1 MRFIPMVFAAT
12 VLAAP
17 VRAEAPRVVTDILPV
32 QALVAKVMQGV
43 GEPQQLLP
51 ANQSPHSYALR
62 PSEAR
67 ALQNAD
73 LVVWIGAE
81 LSPAMDE
88 AIDSLVNDGEAFS
101 LLHLNGT
108 RELAYREDETFLEI
122 ALGEGDDHHDDH
134 DHDHD
139 AHHDD
144 DHEGHDDHAH
154 DEKHEDHDDHG
165 HDDHDHDDHADEH
178 GHDEGHE
185 EHDAHDHDKHADH
198 EGHDDQDDHAD
209 EAHAGHEGEHHHD
222 HDGVDP
228 HAWLDPQNAKFW
240 MGAIAEKLAALDPEN
255 AATYRANAAEGQAEL
270 EALTAEI
277 AADLA
282 PLKGHGFVVFHD
294 AYQYFETRFD
304 LSASGAILSADGA
317 APSAARLDAVRD
329 VLHNEG
335 VTCVFTEPQF
345 NPKVVKA
352 ISSGLDLHSEE
363 LDPLGV
369 NLDSP
374 DYLALIRNMA
384 EQFEH
389 CLEGHDH

>member
-1 MRFIPMVFAAT
+1 MVFAAT

-81 LSPAMDE
+81 LSPALDE
-88 AIDSLVNDGEAFS
+88 AIDSLVGDGEAFS

-108 RELAYREDETFLEI
+108 NELSYREDEAFLKI
-122 ALGEGDDHHDDH
+122 ALGDDDGHHDDH
-134 DHDHD
+134 
-139 AHHDD
+139 AHAAHDD
-144 DHEGHDDHAH
+144 HDDHAH

-165 HDDHDHDDHADEH
+165 HEDDHAEH
-178 GHDEGHE
+178 D
-185 EHDAHDHDKHADH
+185 HDAHDHDEHADH
-198 EGHDDQDDHAD
+198 EGHDDHDDHAE
-209 EAHAGHEGEHHHD
+209 EAHDGHDDEHHHD

-228 HAWLDPQNAKFW
+228 HAWLDPQNAQFW
-240 MGAIAEKLAALDPEN
+240 MGAIAEKLATLDPEN
-255 AATYRANAAEGQAEL
+255 AATYRANAAEGQTDL

-277 AADLA
+277 TTELA

-294 AYQYFETRFD
+294 AYQYFETRFG
-304 LSASGAILSADGA
+304 LAASGAILAGDGA
-317 APSAARLDAVRD
+317 APSAARLGKVRE
-329 VLHNEG
+329 VLQAQN

-345 NPKVVKA
+345 NDKVVA
-352 ISSGLDLHSEE
+352 SISSGLSLHSEE

-369 NLDSP
+369 TLDTP
-374 DYLALIRNMA
+374 DYAALIRNMA
-384 EQFEH
+384 AQFEH
-389 CLEGHDH
+389 CLGGQDH

>member
-1 MRFIPMVFAAT
+1 MRFISMVFAAT

-51 ANQSPHSYALR
+51 ANQSPHNYALR

-81 LSPAMDE
+81 LSPALDE
-88 AIDSLVNDGEAFS
+88 AIDSLVGDGEAFS

-108 RELAYREDETFLEI
+108 NELLFREDEAFLKI
-122 ALGEGDDHHDDH
+122 ALGDDDHHDDH
-134 DHDHD
+134 DH
-139 AHHDD
+139 AEHDD
-144 DHEGHDDHAH
+144 HDDHAH

-165 HDDHDHDDHADEH
+165 HEDDHAEH
-178 GHDEGHE
+178 D
-185 EHDAHDHDKHADH
+185 HDAHDHDEHADH
-198 EGHDDQDDHAD
+198 EGHDDHDDHA
-209 EAHAGHEGEHHHD
+209 EESHGEHDHHHD

-228 HAWLDPQNAKFW
+228 HAWLDPQNAQFW
-240 MGAIAEKLAALDPEN
+240 LGAIAEKLATLDPEN
-255 AATYRANAAEGQAEL
+255 AAAYRANAVEGQAEL
-270 EALTAEI
+270 EAMITEVAAE
-277 AADLA
+277 LA

-294 AYQYFETRFD
+294 AYQYFEARFG
-304 LSASGAILSADGA
+304 LTASGAILAGDGA
-317 APSAARLDAVRD
+317 APSAARLGKVRE
-329 VLHNEG
+329 VLQAQN

-345 NPKVVKA
+345 NDKVVA
-352 ISSGLDLHSEE
+352 SVSSGLSLHSEE

-369 NLDSP
+369 SLDTP
-374 DYLALIRNMA
+374 DYVALIRNMA

-389 CLEGHDH
+389 CLSDHDH